1 MTRTAPD
8 IISLGVTGRRPSASH
23 ENERG
28 GSALDAASAESFDQ
42 VVLDEDVEDQ
52 NGNGDE
58 RVGGHELTPRRVC
71 GAEHLVEADRERLHV
86 VLRHDDRGV
95 KEVVPRQRPCEDGG
109 GDDSWQGVGKDDVN
123 ERLHTA
129 SAVDNRRLLQRIGDA
144 VEELPEHP
152 DAERERE
159 AYKEAKKMAA
169 FVDAIGGLKHS
180 KYQSFVD
187 TSKITMTK
195 GEIESATLNS
205 YVDEF
210 KQQFPE
216 LLKTRDPVQTP
227 PSPAPKAGKKELS
240 KMSFSELSE
249 YLREM
254 NKS

>member
-1 MTRTAPD
+1 MPKNTSQSEIDNSKIPEGEEKSDNLTQSTEKTAPEEKGESETSSSEEQKKENN
-8 IISLGVTGRRPSASH
+8 ISYDKYRELLSETKVEREKRRELEQKLKSIEEKELQEQNRWKELYEKK
-23 ENERG
+23 ENE
-28 GSALDAASAESFDQ
+28 LKTIQ
-42 VVLDEDVEDQ
+42 Q
-52 NGNGDE
+52 
-58 RVGGHELTPRRVC
+58 
-71 GAEHLVEADRERLHV
+71 
-86 VLRHDDRGV
+86 
-95 KEVVPRQRPCEDGG
+95 
-109 GDDSWQGVGKDDVN
+109 
-123 ERLHTA
+123 
-129 SAVDNRRLLQRIGDA
+129 
-144 VEELPEHP
+144 

-187 TSKITMTK
+187 TSKITMAK
-195 GEIESATLNS
+195 GEIEPATLSS

-249 YLREM
+249 HLREM
-254 NKS
+254 SKR